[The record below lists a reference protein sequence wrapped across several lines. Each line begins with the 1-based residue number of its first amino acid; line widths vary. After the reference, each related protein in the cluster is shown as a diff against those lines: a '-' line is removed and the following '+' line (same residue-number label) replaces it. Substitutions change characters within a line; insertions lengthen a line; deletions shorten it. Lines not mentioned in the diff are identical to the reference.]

1 MCLNERQSS
10 QVISYFLMSTY
21 SQNIEITKF
30 NCSKPDSYKQ
40 LRFKVFRDTS
50 DWIETTIQQNVLV
63 LNTG

>member
-10 QVISYFLMSTY
+10 QEISYFLMSTY
-21 SQNIEITKF
+21 SQNIEITKV
-30 NCSKPDSYKQ
+30 NCPKPDSYKQ